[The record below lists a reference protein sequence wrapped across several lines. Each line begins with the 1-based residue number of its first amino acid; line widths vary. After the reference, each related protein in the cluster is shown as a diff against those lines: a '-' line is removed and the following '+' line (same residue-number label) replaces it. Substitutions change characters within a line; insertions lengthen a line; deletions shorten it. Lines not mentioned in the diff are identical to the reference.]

1 MDSEAEYEDLDSRI
15 VDLIRQHW
23 EKEKKPLLLSQ
34 LGSRDSGDVAKRA
47 KSMMGSL
54 GVYLRVRLSASVR
67 VLQHSTK
74 PVVVGAIPSDV
85 DVPASD
91 VDRLLGQGSE
101 PGKGVRRYYAAFWAA
116 FRKPLDP
123 SERRYLHVDL
133 PCHFRDSGDEAVA
146 GPGYTEI
153 ERSFITDQGADD
165 TKIEES
171 IREWLESK
179 GMEAQAFYQSRD
191 GTTLPQDDLLGRL
204 VTALDADD
212 LKRMTVPL
220 DIVQKLRR
228 RPL

>member
-1 MDSEAEYEDLDSRI
+1 MDSQTEYDELDNRI
-15 VDLIRQHW
+15 VGLIRQHW
-23 EKEKKPLLLSQ
+23 EEEKKPLLLSQ
-34 LGSRDSGDVAKRA
+34 LGSLDSGRVAKGA
-47 KSMMGSL
+47 KSLMGSL
-54 GVYLRVRLSASVR
+54 GVYLRVRLAGKVR

-101 PGKGVRRYYAAFWAA
+101 GGKGVGRYKAAFWAA

-123 SERRYLHVDL
+123 SERRYLHVDQ

-146 GPGYTEI
+146 GHGYTEI
-153 ERSFITDQGADD
+153 ERSFIADQGADD
-165 TKIEES
+165 TKTEES
-171 IREWLESK
+171 IRAWLESK
-179 GMEAQAFYQSRD
+179 GMEAQEFYQSRD
-191 GTTLPQDDLLGRL
+191 GTSLPHDDLLGRL
-204 VTALDADD
+204 VSALDAED